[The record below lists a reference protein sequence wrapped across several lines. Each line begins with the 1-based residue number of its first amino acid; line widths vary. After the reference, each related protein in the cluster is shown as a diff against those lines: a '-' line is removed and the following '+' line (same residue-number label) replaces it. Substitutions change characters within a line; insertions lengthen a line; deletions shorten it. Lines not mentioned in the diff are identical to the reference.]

1 MKNWEFSKVTGSEIA
16 IDERLSDMMGIVE
29 GGCVY
34 STLFEYNDEGPKK
47 YEVILS
53 MYPQENYRTLT
64 NITLY
69 MKDVPGSSAQA
80 AHFLGDRGIN
90 ILNSI
95 SLDGISDTII
105 IWKVLADLSF
115 AGEMDLLL
123 EKFAS
128 LKESDDPSVSLIDH
142 IEIKPADIGRVF
154 RTEPDKNK
162 TEVRRGAPVTLRNG
176 KYDMAAEYGDILGN
190 IDGKDILMVADI
202 GSWMMSV
209 TFFKERTIYYAA
221 RAIVEQGL
229 RGREWEYDI
238 KAVYLVAFMDFQISD
253 TVKDVRI
260 DVALMDMERHT
271 LFSDKVRLVYL
282 QLPRHHRRHARAV
295 SAGRSQRTGRG
306 PGRGAALSRS
316 TNAQ

>member
-1 MKNWEFSKVTGSEIA
+1 MKNWEFGKITGSEIS

-29 GGCVY
+29 GGYVY

-69 MKDVPGSSAQA
+69 MKDVPGSSAQGA
-80 AHFLGDRGIN
+80 QFLGSRGIN

-115 AGEMDLLL
+115 AGEMDILL

-162 TEVRRGAPVTLRNG
+162 TEVRRGAPVTLQNG

-209 TFFKERTIYYAA
+209 TFFKENTTLRKIDIEIPDCPGSIAQALGWIAERKVNLISVFSKVKISYQTTILELVSDFSTCKYS
-221 RAIVEQGL
+221 ISEMKKEL
-229 RGREWEYDI
+229 P
-238 KAVYLVAFMDFQISD
+238 KALDSLNGIFELISF
-253 TVKDVRI
+253 
-260 DVALMDMERHT
+260 EE
-271 LFSDKVRLVYL
+271 F
-282 QLPRHHRRHARAV
+282 
-295 SAGRSQRTGRG
+295 
-306 PGRGAALSRS
+306 
-316 TNAQ
+316 N

>member
-1 MKNWEFSKVTGSEIA
+1 MKNWEFGKVTGSEIA

-34 STLFEYNDEGPKK
+34 STLFEYNDDGPKK
-47 YEVILS
+47 YEIILS

-80 AHFLGDRGIN
+80 AHLLGSRGIN

-95 SLDGISDTII
+95 SLEGISDTII

-115 AGEMDLLL
+115 AGEMDVLL

-128 LKESDDPSVSLIDH
+128 LKEADDPSVSLIDH

-154 RTEPDKNK
+154 RTEPDKSK
-162 TEVRRGAPVTLRNG
+162 TELRRGAPVTLKNG
-176 KYDMAAEYGDILGN
+176 KYDMSVEYGDILGN
-190 IDGKDILMVADI
+190 IDGKNILMVADI

-209 TFFKERTIYYAA
+209 TFFKDSTTLRKIDIEIPDCPGSIAQCLDWIAERNINLISVFSKVKICYQTMSL
-221 RAIVEQGL
+221 E
-229 RGREWEYDI
+229 
-238 KAVYLVAFMDFQISD
+238 LVADFADCKLSD
-253 TVKDVRI
+253 DEFRTSLENAFAEMNGI
-260 DVALMDMERHT
+260 YT
-271 LFSDKVRLVYL
+271 LKQFVELK
-282 QLPRHHRRHARAV
+282 
-295 SAGRSQRTGRG
+295 
-306 PGRGAALSRS
+306 
-316 TNAQ
+316 